1 LIAPKSVFG
10 KSGSGGAADMV
21 PMDRDNQIWLI
32 FIVACGCAIGTL
44 TFGPRSAMGLFL
56 IPMTDANGW
65 SREAF
70 AFAIAL
76 QNLVWGAVQPFA
88 GGFADRFGTWRV
100 LSLGT
105 LAYVLGLVLMSQA
118 TDPLELHFT
127 AGVLLGVGIASSA
140 FFLVLA
146 AFARMVPEEKRGLVF
161 GLGTAAS
168 SAGQLVFA
176 PLGQAWIET
185 YGFETALLLI
195 AGLVAIVPLLAI
207 PLRGKPETPPAIAG
221 QKDQSVKDALVEAF
235 GNRSYILLVL
245 GFFVCGYHVA
255 FITVHLPS
263 YIRDIC
269 GPTPLA
275 AYSIAIIGA
284 FNIIGAISAGT
295 LMGRWPKRYI
305 LSSIYLG
312 RVVVISAF
320 VLMPVSE
327 ASIIV
332 FSAAMGIL
340 WLSTVPPTQ
349 GLVAVFFGTR
359 YMAMLFGI
367 AFFSHQVGSFLG
379 IWLGGKIYDATGNY
393 DLMWFSSIVAGLL
406 AALAHWPIKERAVA
420 RLQPA

>member
-1 LIAPKSVFG
+1 MTAARDTAKYSSHNLYLIAV
-10 KSGSGGAADMV
+10 V
-21 PMDRDNQIWLI
+21 
-32 FIVACGCAIGTL
+32 VCGCLIGTL

-56 IPMTDANGW
+56 TPMTDANGW
-65 SREAF
+65 SREIF
-70 AFAIAL
+70 AFSIAV

-88 GGFADRFGTWRV
+88 GGFADRYGTWRV
-100 LSLGT
+100 ITFG
-105 LAYVLGLVLMSQA
+105 AAIYVFGLVLMSMA
-118 TDPLELHFT
+118 TDPVGLHLT
-127 AGVLLGVGIASSA
+127 AGVLVGIGIASSA

-146 AFARMVPEEKRGLVF
+146 AFARIVPEQYRGLVF

-176 PLGQAWIET
+176 PLGQAFIDG
-185 YGFETALLLI
+185 YGYQTALLLL
-195 AGLVAIVPLLAI
+195 AMMVATVPILAI
-207 PLRGKPETPPAIAG
+207 TLRGKPEVSAQPDG
-221 QKDQSVKDALVEAF
+221 RSDQTIRQALAEAF
-235 GNRSYILLVL
+235 STRSYVLLVL

-263 YIRDIC
+263 YIVDIC

-275 AYSIAIIGA
+275 AWSIAIIGA
-284 FNIIGAISAGT
+284 FNIIGAIGSGT
-295 LMGRWPKRYI
+295 LMSRFPKRYI
-305 LSSIYLG
+305 LSGIYLG
-312 RVVVISAF
+312 RVVVIMAF
-320 VLMPVSE
+320 VLLPVTQG
-327 ASIIV
+327 SIIV

-379 IWLGGKIYDATGNY
+379 IWLGGVIYDATGNY
-393 DLMWFSSIVAGLL
+393 DLMWWTSVAAGLF
-406 AALAHWPIKERAVA
+406 AAAAHWPIREQAVA

>member
-1 LIAPKSVFG
+1 MPYLIAV
-10 KSGSGGAADMV
+10 V
-21 PMDRDNQIWLI
+21 
-32 FIVACGCAIGTL
+32 VCGCLIGTL

-56 IPMTDANGW
+56 TPMTDANGW
-65 SREAF
+65 SREIF
-70 AFAIAL
+70 AFSIAL

-100 LSLGT
+100 ITFGAV
-105 LAYVLGLVLMSQA
+105 AYVVGLILMSQT
-118 TDPLELHFT
+118 TDPVALQLT

-146 AFARMVPEEKRGLVF
+146 AFARIVPERHRGLVF

-168 SAGQLVFA
+168 SGGQLVFA
-176 PLGQAWIET
+176 PLGQAWIES
-185 YGFETALLLI
+185 YGFETALLLM
-195 AGLVAIVPLLAI
+195 ASMVAVVPILAI
-207 PLRGKPETPPAIAG
+207 ILRGKPTAPALASG
-221 QKDQSVKDALVEAF
+221 QSDQTIKQALAEAF
-235 GNRSYILLVL
+235 GNRSYVLLVL

-255 FITVHLPS
+255 FITVHLPA
-263 YIRDIC
+263 YIVDIW

-275 AYSIAIIGA
+275 AWSIAIIGA
-284 FNIIGAISAGT
+284 FNIVGAIGSGWF
-295 LMGRWPKRYI
+295 MGRWPKRYI
-305 LSSIYLG
+305 LSGIYLG
-312 RVVVISAF
+312 RAVVITAF
-320 VLMPVSE
+320 VVLPVTQP
-327 ASIIV
+327 SIIV

-379 IWLGGKIYDATGNY
+379 IWLGGRIYDATGNY
-393 DLMWFSSIVAGLL
+393 DLMWWSSVVAGVL
-406 AALAHWPIKERAVA
+406 AAIAHWPIKEQSVA

>member
-1 LIAPKSVFG
+1 MANTANYQSPLPTSAYLV
-10 KSGSGGAADMV
+10 AV
-21 PMDRDNQIWLI
+21 
-32 FIVACGCAIGTL
+32 VACGCLIGTL

-56 IPMTDANGW
+56 TPMTDANGW
-65 SREAF
+65 SREIF
-70 AFAIAL
+70 AFSIAL

-100 LSLGT
+100 ITFG
-105 LAYVLGLVLMSQA
+105 AVVYVLGLILMSQT
-118 TDPLELHFT
+118 TDPVALQLT

-146 AFARMVPEEKRGLVF
+146 AFARIVPDQHRGLVF

-168 SAGQLVFA
+168 SGGQLVFA
-176 PLGQAWIET
+176 PLGQAWIES
-185 YGFETALLLI
+185 YGFEAALLLM
-195 AGLVAIVPLLAI
+195 ASMVAVVPILAI
-207 PLRGKPETPPAIAG
+207 ILRGKPTASNLSEG
-221 QKDQSVKDALVEAF
+221 QNDQTVRQALAEAF

-255 FITVHLPS
+255 FITVHLPA
-263 YIRDIC
+263 YIVDIC

-275 AYSIAIIGA
+275 AWSIAIIGA
-284 FNIIGAISAGT
+284 FNIVGAIGSG
-295 LMGRWPKRYI
+295 LFMGRYPKRYI
-305 LSSIYLG
+305 LSAIYLG
-312 RVVVISAF
+312 RAIVITAF
-320 VLMPVSE
+320 VMLPVTQG
-327 ASIIV
+327 SIIV

-379 IWLGGKIYDATGNY
+379 IWLGGRIYDATGNY
-393 DLMWFSSIVAGLL
+393 DLMWWSSVVAGIL
-406 AALAHWPIKERAVA
+406 AAAAHWPIRERAVQ
-420 RLQPA
+420 RLQTA